1 MTIKVSYKY
10 IYYLG
15 KFNYNLPNE
24 DLIAGK
30 KISPISPQVKCDKYS
45 LKTEAPLGLEFNEMS
60 GVIDGTPEGR
70 GNFHFEVVCYTNDK
84 QLLSNF
90 DIESIIFIFIYII
103 YSIT

>member
-1 MTIKVSYKY
+1 
-10 IYYLG
+10 
-15 KFNYNLPNE
+15 
-24 DLIAGK
+24 
-30 KISPISPQVKCDKYS
+30 
-45 LKTEAPLGLEFNEMS
+45 MS